1 MPLPG
6 SVLPSGLAAH
16 GCWAALRGS
25 HLQTGN
31 RGDPLGTPPGAG
43 AAGRGPSPVKPPYL
57 GWRPQDSS
65 GVPEG
70 RDKPPQPH
78 PPNIPRSF
86 QGVQPVGVLK
96 RVGKD
101 MPPPGS
107 KVDRLDLLPLTSAKS
122 TSPRPRS
129 SGEATENASAEY
141 EMWAKNLVA
150 ATSSRSFLKKQNS
163 TPNLISKPTR
173 YTLCRQPSPA
183 LRERPQGAAAGSP
196 ELRGAGFHCHET
208 LTPAGRESPAAS
220 CPPVLSRAAFTVGSS
235 NTPKSTPTTD
245 FSRLHTLPDTPL
257 TRHPGAPSANDPT
270 PLQDFI
276 HCPYPDSGK
285 PLPL

>member
-6 SVLPSGLAAH
+6 SVLPSGLAVH

-70 RDKPPQPH
+70 KDKPPRPH

-107 KVDRLDLLPLTSAKS
+107 KVDRLDLL
-122 TSPRPRS
+122 RP
-129 SGEATENASAEY
+129 
-141 EMWAKNLVA
+141 
-150 ATSSRSFLKKQNS
+150 
-163 TPNLISKPTR
+163 
-173 YTLCRQPSPA
+173 
-183 LRERPQGAAAGSP
+183 AAADF
-196 ELRGAGFHCHET
+196 RQVRV
-208 LTPAGRESPAAS
+208 TPA
-220 CPPVLSRAAFTVGSS
+220 
-235 NTPKSTPTTD
+235 
-245 FSRLHTLPDTPL
+245 
-257 TRHPGAPSANDPT
+257 
-270 PLQDFI
+270 PLQWRSYRKRKRRI
-276 HCPYPDSGK
+276 RHVGK
-285 PLPL
+285 KSSSSHKFKIILRKNKTAHPT